1 MSVLVTGAGGFLGR
15 RVVAALRDRGLTAR
29 ALVRRP
35 DDDLAAMGA
44 EVVVGDLR
52 RPVSPALFDGVE
64 TVVHLA
70 AVVAGS
76 PGAQF
81 TGTVTATEHL
91 LAAMAGSGVSRLV
104 LCSSFSVYDW
114 SEVSGSLDEDSPLEA
129 DLHTRDGY
137 TAAKLWQER
146 VCRRAAVG
154 APWTLTVL
162 RPGFVWGPGNDW
174 VWGVGVRARDTTVV
188 VGSRKP
194 LPLTHVDN
202 CADAFATVVCDPR
215 ADGGTYNVV
224 DGFPITPLDYA
235 KLYRAGYGGRIVV
248 VPHAA
253 LRGVG
258 VAAAGVIRALSGR
271 PARLPALFDT
281 HLFDARFKPLSFPP
295 SRLTST
301 VGWRPPHTL
310 AECAARTFGSGALP
324 SGGRGERAATGTVE
338 PAG

>member
-1 MSVLVTGAGGFLGR
+1 MTVLVTGAGGFLGR
-15 RVVAALRDRGLTAR
+15 RVVAALRERGLTVR

-35 DDDLAAMGA
+35 DDELAAMGA
-44 EVVVGDLR
+44 EMVIGDLR
-52 RPVSPALFDGVE
+52 RPSVDPRILDGVD

-81 TGTVTATEHL
+81 TGTVTATENL
-91 LAAMAGSGVSRLV
+91 LAAMAASDVSRLV

-114 SEVSGSLDEDSPLEA
+114 SEISGSLDEDSPLEA
-129 DLHTRDGY
+129 DLATRDGY

-146 VCRRAAVG
+146 VCRRAAAG
-154 APWTLTVL
+154 ARWTLTVL
-162 RPGFVWGPGNDW
+162 RPGFVWGTGNDW
-174 VWGVGVRARDTTVV
+174 VWGVGVRAGDATLV
-188 VGSRKP
+188 VGTRTP

-215 ADGGTYNVV
+215 ADGGTYNIV
-224 DGFPITPLDYA
+224 DGFPVTPLGYA
-235 KLYRAGYGGRIVV
+235 RFYRTRYGGRIFV
-248 VPHAA
+248 VPHGL

-258 VAAAGVIRALSGR
+258 VAAGRVLRALSGR

-281 HLFDARFKPLSFPP
+281 HLFDARFKPLHFPA

-301 VGWRPPHTL
+301 VEWRPPHPL
-310 AECAARTFGSGALP
+310 EECVARTFG
-324 SGGRGERAATGTVE
+324 
-338 PAG
+338 

>member
-15 RVVAALRDRGLTAR
+15 RVVAALLERGLAVR

-35 DDDLAAMGA
+35 DADLTGRGA
-44 EVVVGDLR
+44 DVVIGDLR
-52 RPVSPALFDGVE
+52 RPDGVPGLLDGVD

-81 TGTVTATEHL
+81 TGTVTATERL
-91 LAAMAGSGVSRLV
+91 LAAMAGSSVRRLV

-114 SEVSGSLDEDSPLEA
+114 SEISGRLDEDSPLEA
-129 DLHTRDGY
+129 DLSTRDGY
-137 TAAKLWQER
+137 AAAKLWQER
-146 VCRRAAVG
+146 VCRRAAAE
-154 APWTLTVL
+154 APWSLTVL

-174 VWGVGVRARDTTVV
+174 VWGVGLRAGDTTVV

-215 ADGGTYNVV
+215 TDGGTYNVV
-224 DGFPITPLDYA
+224 DGFPVTPLGYA
-235 KLYRAGYGGRIVV
+235 RIYRSGHGGRIVV
-248 VPHAA
+248 VPHRVFRA
-253 LRGVG
+253 VG
-258 VAAAGVIRALSGR
+258 SAAAGVLRTISGR

-281 HLFDARFKPLSFPP
+281 HLFDARFKPLDFPP
-295 SRLTST
+295 SRLTRT
-301 VGWRPPHTL
+301 AGWQPPVSL
-310 AECAARTFGSGALP
+310 EQAVARTFGADEETDGARVP
-324 SGGRGERAATGTVE
+324 VPG
-338 PAG
+338 P